1 MSMEGSEMYKMCKK
15 TIALLAAGMALSG
28 CATSQPAHPKDPL
41 EGFNRAMF
49 QINDALDTVVVR
61 PAAVVYDNVLPSP
74 VKTGVSNFFSN
85 LGDLRNAANN
95 LLQGKVEAAFGDLFR
110 FALNSTWGL
119 LGVLDIASEAGIPK
133 HNEDFGQ
140 TLAVW
145 GVGDGPYLVLP
156 LLGGRNIRDTAALP
170 VDYYSH
176 PTTYVEGDAAK
187 YSFKAAE
194 IVVKRAELLPADRAI
209 EGRMIDKYAYMRDAY
224 FQRRNYLIHDGN
236 PPIEYEDF
244 NGNGIDGDSGR

>member
-1 MSMEGSEMYKMCKK
+1 VNKK
-15 TIALLAAGMALSG
+15 THAIAAIAACMMVSG
-28 CATSQPAHPKDPL
+28 CASSQPSNPKDPW

-49 QINDALDTVVVR
+49 QINDALDTVVIR

-74 VKTGVSNFFSN
+74 VKTGVGNFFSN
-85 LGDLRNAANN
+85 LGDLGNAANN
-95 LLQGKVEAAFGDLFR
+95 LLQGKPQAALNDLVR
-110 FALNSTWGL
+110 FAFNSTWGL
-119 LGVLDIASEAGIPK
+119 LGVLDVASEAGLPK
-133 HNEDFGQ
+133 HDEDFGQ

-156 LLGGRNIRDTAALP
+156 LFGGHNLRDTAALP
-170 VDYYSH
+170 VDYYSN

-194 IVVKRAELLPADRAI
+194 IVVKRAELLPADRAT
-209 EGRMIDKYAYMRDAY
+209 EGQIIDKYAQMRDVY

-244 NGNGIDGDSGR
+244 NGNGNSNGSGH

>member
-1 MSMEGSEMYKMCKK
+1 M
-15 TIALLAAGMALSG
+15 SG
-28 CATSQPAHPKDPL
+28 CATSQPSNPKDPW

-49 QINDALDTVVVR
+49 QVNDALDTVVIR

-74 VKTGVSNFFSN
+74 VKTGVGNFFSN
-85 LGDLRNAANN
+85 LGDLGNAANN
-95 LLQGKVEAAFGDLFR
+95 LLQGKPQAALNDLVR
-110 FALNSTWGL
+110 FAFNSTWGL
-119 LGVLDIASEAGIPK
+119 LGVLDIASEAGLPK

-156 LLGGRNIRDTAALP
+156 LFGGHNLRDTAALP
-170 VDYYSH
+170 VDYYSD

-194 IVVKRAELLPADRAI
+194 IVVKRAELLPADRAT
-209 EGRMIDKYAYMRDAY
+209 EGQIIDKYAHLRDVY

-244 NGNGIDGDSGR
+244 NGNGASNGGSR

>member
-1 MSMEGSEMYKMCKK
+1 MNKK
-15 TIALLAAGMALSG
+15 TRAIAAIAACVAMSG
-28 CATSQPAHPKDPL
+28 CATSQPSNPKDPW

-49 QINDALDTVVVR
+49 QVNDALDTVVIR

-74 VKTGVSNFFSN
+74 VKTGVGNFFSN
-85 LGDLRNAANN
+85 LGDLGNAANN
-95 LLQGKVEAAFGDLFR
+95 LLQGKPQAALNDLVR
-110 FALNSTWGL
+110 FAFNSTWGL
-119 LGVLDIASEAGIPK
+119 LGVLDIASEAGLPK

-156 LLGGRNIRDTAALP
+156 LFGGHNLRDTAALP
-170 VDYYSH
+170 VNYYSD

-194 IVVKRAELLPADRAI
+194 IVVKRAELLPADRAT
-209 EGRMIDKYAYMRDAY
+209 EGQIIDKYAHLRDVY

-244 NGNGIDGDSGR
+244 NGNGASNGGSR

>member
-1 MSMEGSEMYKMCKK
+1 MNKK
-15 TIALLAAGMALSG
+15 TRAIAAIAACMMVSG
-28 CATSQPAHPKDPL
+28 CASSQPSNPKDPW

-49 QINDALDTVVVR
+49 QINDALDTVVIR

-74 VKTGVSNFFSN
+74 VKTGVGNFFSN
-85 LGDLRNAANN
+85 LGDLGNAANN
-95 LLQGKVEAAFGDLFR
+95 LLQGKPQAALNDLVR
-110 FALNSTWGL
+110 FAFNSTWGL
-119 LGVLDIASEAGIPK
+119 LGVLDVASEAGLPK
-133 HNEDFGQ
+133 HDEDFGQ

-156 LLGGRNIRDTAALP
+156 LFGGHNLRDTAALP
-170 VDYYSH
+170 VDYYSN

-194 IVVKRAELLPADRAI
+194 IVVKRAELLPADRAT
-209 EGRMIDKYAYMRDAY
+209 EGQIIDKYAQMRDVY

-244 NGNGIDGDSGR
+244 NGNGNSNGSGH

>member
-1 MSMEGSEMYKMCKK
+1 MNKK
-15 TIALLAAGMALSG
+15 THGIAAIAACMMVSG
-28 CATSQPAHPKDPL
+28 CASSQPSNPKDPW

-49 QINDALDTVVVR
+49 QINDALDTVVIR

-74 VKTGVSNFFSN
+74 VKTGVGNFFSN
-85 LGDLRNAANN
+85 LGDLGNAANN
-95 LLQGKVEAAFGDLFR
+95 LLQGKPQAALNDLVR
-110 FALNSTWGL
+110 FAFNSTWGL
-119 LGVLDIASEAGIPK
+119 LGVLDVASEAGLPK
-133 HNEDFGQ
+133 HDEDFGQ

-156 LLGGRNIRDTAALP
+156 LFGGHNLRDTAALP
-170 VDYYSH
+170 VDYYSN

-194 IVVKRAELLPADRAI
+194 IVVKRAELLPADRAT
-209 EGRMIDKYAYMRDAY
+209 EGQIIDKYAQMRDVY

-244 NGNGIDGDSGR
+244 NGNGNSNGSGH

>member
-1 MSMEGSEMYKMCKK
+1 MSKK
-15 TIALLAAGMALSG
+15 THAIAAIAACAALSG
-28 CATSQPAHPKDPL
+28 CATTPPPNPKDPW

-49 QINDALDTVVVR
+49 QINDTLDTAVIR
-61 PAAVVYDNVLPSP
+61 PAAVVYDTVLPSP

-85 LGDLRNAANN
+85 LGDLGNAANN
-95 LLQGKVEAAFGDLFR
+95 LLQGKPQAALNDLVR
-110 FALNSTWGL
+110 FAFNSTWGL
-119 LGVLDIASEAGIPK
+119 LGVLDIASEAGLPK

-145 GVGDGPYLVLP
+145 GMGDGPYLVLP

-170 VDYYSH
+170 VDYYSN

-187 YSFKAAE
+187 YSFKAANL
-194 IVVKRAELLPADRAI
+194 VVKRAELLPADRAT
-209 EGRMIDKYAYMRDAY
+209 EGQIIDKYAYLRDVY
-224 FQRRNYLIHDGN
+224 FQRRSYLIHDGN

-244 NGNGIDGDSGR
+244 NGNGSANGSGSVR

>member
-1 MSMEGSEMYKMCKK
+1 MNKK
-15 TIALLAAGMALSG
+15 THAIAAIAACMMVSG
-28 CATSQPAHPKDPL
+28 CASSQPSNPKDPW

-49 QINDALDTVVVR
+49 QINDALDTVVIR

-74 VKTGVSNFFSN
+74 VKTGVGNFFSN
-85 LGDLRNAANN
+85 LGDLGNAANN
-95 LLQGKVEAAFGDLFR
+95 LLQGKPQAALNDLVR
-110 FALNSTWGL
+110 FAFNSTWGL
-119 LGVLDIASEAGIPK
+119 LGVLDVASEAGLPK
-133 HNEDFGQ
+133 HDEDFGQ

-156 LLGGRNIRDTAALP
+156 LFGGHNLRDTAALP
-170 VDYYSH
+170 VDYYSN

-194 IVVKRAELLPADRAI
+194 IVVKRAELLPADRAT
-209 EGRMIDKYAYMRDAY
+209 EGQIIDKYAQMRDVY

-244 NGNGIDGDSGR
+244 NGNGNSNGSGH

>member
-1 MSMEGSEMYKMCKK
+1 M
-15 TIALLAAGMALSG
+15 SG
-28 CATSQPAHPKDPL
+28 CATSQPSNPKDPW

-49 QINDALDTVVVR
+49 QVNDALDTVVIR
-61 PAAVVYDNVLPSP
+61 PAAVVYENVLPSP
-74 VKTGVSNFFSN
+74 VKTGVGNFFSN
-85 LGDLRNAANN
+85 LGDLGNAANN
-95 LLQGKVEAAFGDLFR
+95 LLQGKPQAALNDLVR
-110 FALNSTWGL
+110 FAFNSTWGL
-119 LGVLDIASEAGIPK
+119 LGVLDIASEAGLPK

-156 LLGGRNIRDTAALP
+156 LFGGHNLRDTAALP
-170 VDYYSH
+170 VDYYSD

-194 IVVKRAELLPADRAI
+194 IVVKRAELLPADRAT
-209 EGRMIDKYAYMRDAY
+209 EGQIIDKYAHLRDVY

-244 NGNGIDGDSGR
+244 NGNGASNGGSR

>member
-1 MSMEGSEMYKMCKK
+1 VNKR
-15 TIALLAAGMALSG
+15 THAIAAIAACVAMSG
-28 CATSQPAHPKDPL
+28 CATSQPSNPKDPW

-49 QINDALDTVVVR
+49 QINDALDTVVIR

-74 VKTGVSNFFSN
+74 VKTGVGNFFSN
-85 LGDLRNAANN
+85 LGDLGNAANN
-95 LLQGKVEAAFGDLFR
+95 LLQGKPQAALNDLVR
-110 FALNSTWGL
+110 FAFNSTWGL
-119 LGVLDIASEAGIPK
+119 LGVLDVASEAGLPK

-156 LLGGRNIRDTAALP
+156 LFGGHNLRDTAALP
-170 VDYYSH
+170 VDYYSD

-194 IVVKRAELLPADRAI
+194 IVVKRAELLPADRAT
-209 EGRMIDKYAYMRDAY
+209 EGQIIDKYAQMRDVY
-224 FQRRNYLIHDGN
+224 FQRREYQIYDGN
-236 PPIEYEDF
+236 PPIKYEDF
-244 NGNGIDGDSGR
+244 DGNGASNGGTH